1 MKKKKINLCLTKQ
14 VLNMF
19 KLWCEWGISLAL
31 LHILAPFRY
40 ACAFAPIL
48 LIFSAVFSWAIDN
61 CFEMFFEEG
70 WNSMSSL
77 PPFQTLRMTWGYFNN
92 QSANKT
98 EKKAEDLK
106 FEIWFSD
113 NRDAHMRLQ
122 IFKVSLEMLICLTS
136 MNHEVVCGDDREI
149 FVTIIEGSSEFDL
162 ILLQLWNKIV

>member
-1 MKKKKINLCLTKQ
+1 MKKKKIPLSLTKQ

-40 ACAFAPIL
+40 ACAFAPIF

-106 FEIWFSD
+106 FEIWFAD
-113 NRDAHMRLQ
+113 NRDVHVRLQ
-122 IFKVSLEMLICLTS
+122 IFKVSLKMLMSYFYESRSCMWGWSWDIRYD
-136 MNHEVVCGDDREI
+136 NRR
-149 FVTIIEGSSEFDL
+149 
-162 ILLQLWNKIV
+162 